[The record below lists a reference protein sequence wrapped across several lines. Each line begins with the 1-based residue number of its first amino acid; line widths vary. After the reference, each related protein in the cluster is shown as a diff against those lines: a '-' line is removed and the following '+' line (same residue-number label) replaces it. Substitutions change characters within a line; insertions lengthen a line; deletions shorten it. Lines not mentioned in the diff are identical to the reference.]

1 MKTYTVKFQIC
12 GKKLKK
18 TFNEE
23 EIKNIYNLIISTVR
37 IDNIRENDVVNDD
50 PTVEH
55 LKNIFGMS

>member
-18 TFNEE
+18 TFSEE
-23 EIKNIYNLIISTVR
+23 EMKNIYNLIISTVR
-37 IDNIRENDVVNDD
+37 IDNIRENDVVNND